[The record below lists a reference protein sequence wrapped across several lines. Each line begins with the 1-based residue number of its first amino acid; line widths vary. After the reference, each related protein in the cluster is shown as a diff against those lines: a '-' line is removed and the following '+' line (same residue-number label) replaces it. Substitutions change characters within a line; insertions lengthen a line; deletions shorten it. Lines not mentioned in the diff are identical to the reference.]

1 MTEQRFR
8 RADRV
13 AGRMLDGRYCLM
25 KIADS
30 ELVVLNETGSCI
42 WEQLKQSRSL
52 QNIVDALVAE
62 FDVTEDVA
70 VREVTAFLQRLRD
83 CGLVDVEAG

>member
-30 ELVVLNETGSCI
+30 ELIVLNETGSCI
-42 WEQLKQSRSL
+42 WEELKQPRTL
-52 QNIVDALVAE
+52 QAIVATLMNE
-62 FDVTEDVA
+62 FEVTEEVA
-70 VREVTAFLQRLRD
+70 NLETTNFIQHLRD
-83 CGLVDVEAG
+83 CGLVVVEPG